1 MNSTHAFGQSY
12 TFLGLDFVKTATYS
26 AGRRGL
32 LARFYLPAIC
42 LWRIYNVAKFHPK
55 IRRRRRISMIHYLM
69 YIDTHGDISQIRIA
83 KGVNP
88 TDRAVDP
95 EVGQYCVHYMEAL
108 SDIGAFHA
116 SKVWNYTTEQWD
128 TRALRPNYHA
138 VWENGAWTWNVH
150 TLLQDIRVERNNR
163 LALCDWTIANDSPLS
178 DSQKNRG
185 YHL

>member
-1 MNSTHAFGQSY
+1 
-12 TFLGLDFVKTATYS
+12 
-26 AGRRGL
+26 
-32 LARFYLPAIC
+32 
-42 LWRIYNVAKFHPK
+42 
-55 IRRRRRISMIHYLM
+55 MIHYLM

-163 LALCDWTIANDSPLS
+163 LIFCDWTIANDSPLS
-178 DSQKNRG
+178 DSQKTEATTYRTALRNLPSSITIADIDSVENTPWPAIPSFLG
-185 YHL
+185 

>member
-1 MNSTHAFGQSY
+1 
-12 TFLGLDFVKTATYS
+12 
-26 AGRRGL
+26 
-32 LARFYLPAIC
+32 
-42 LWRIYNVAKFHPK
+42 
-55 IRRRRRISMIHYLM
+55 M
-69 YIDTHGDISQIRIA
+69 YIDTHGNISQIRIA

-178 DSQKNRG
+178 DSQKTEATTYRTALRN
-185 YHL
+185 LPSSITIADIDSVENTPWPTIPSFLV

>member
-1 MNSTHAFGQSY
+1 
-12 TFLGLDFVKTATYS
+12 
-26 AGRRGL
+26 
-32 LARFYLPAIC
+32 
-42 LWRIYNVAKFHPK
+42 
-55 IRRRRRISMIHYLM
+55 MIHYLM
-69 YIDTHGDISQIRIA
+69 YVDTHGDISQIRIA

-163 LALCDWTIANDSPLS
+163 LAFCDWTIANDSPLS
-178 DSQKNRG
+178 DSQKTEATTYRTALRNLPSSITIADIDSVENTPWPALPSVLG
-185 YHL
+185 

>member
-1 MNSTHAFGQSY
+1 
-12 TFLGLDFVKTATYS
+12 
-26 AGRRGL
+26 
-32 LARFYLPAIC
+32 
-42 LWRIYNVAKFHPK
+42 
-55 IRRRRRISMIHYLM
+55 MIHYLM

-178 DSQKNRG
+178 DSQKTEATTYRTALRN
-185 YHL
+185 LPSSITIADIDSVENTPWPTIPSFLV

>member
-1 MNSTHAFGQSY
+1 
-12 TFLGLDFVKTATYS
+12 
-26 AGRRGL
+26 
-32 LARFYLPAIC
+32 
-42 LWRIYNVAKFHPK
+42 
-55 IRRRRRISMIHYLM
+55 MIHYLM
-69 YIDTHGDISQIRIA
+69 YIDTHGNISQIRIA

-178 DSQKNRG
+178 DSQKTEATTYRTALRN
-185 YHL
+185 LPSSITIADIDSVENTPWPTIPSFLV

>member
-1 MNSTHAFGQSY
+1 
-12 TFLGLDFVKTATYS
+12 
-26 AGRRGL
+26 
-32 LARFYLPAIC
+32 
-42 LWRIYNVAKFHPK
+42 
-55 IRRRRRISMIHYLM
+55 MIHYLM
-69 YIDTHGDISQIRIA
+69 YVDTHGDISQIRIA
-83 KGVNP
+83 KGINP

-163 LALCDWTIANDSPLS
+163 LAFCDWTIANDSPLS
-178 DSQKNRG
+178 DSQKTEATTYRTALRNLPSSITIADIDSVENTPWPAIPSFLG
-185 YHL
+185 

>member
-1 MNSTHAFGQSY
+1 
-12 TFLGLDFVKTATYS
+12 
-26 AGRRGL
+26 
-32 LARFYLPAIC
+32 
-42 LWRIYNVAKFHPK
+42 
-55 IRRRRRISMIHYLM
+55 MIHYLM
-69 YIDTHGDISQIRIA
+69 YVDTHGDISQIRIA

-163 LALCDWTIANDSPLS
+163 LAFCDWTIANDSPLN
-178 DSQKNRG
+178 DSQKTEVTTYRTALRNLPSSITIADIDSVENTPWPALPSFLG
-185 YHL
+185 

>member
-1 MNSTHAFGQSY
+1 
-12 TFLGLDFVKTATYS
+12 
-26 AGRRGL
+26 
-32 LARFYLPAIC
+32 
-42 LWRIYNVAKFHPK
+42 
-55 IRRRRRISMIHYLM
+55 MIHYLM
-69 YIDTHGDISQIRIA
+69 YVDTHGDISQIRIA

-178 DSQKNRG
+178 DSQKTEATTYRTALRNLPSSITIADIDSVENTPWPAIPSFLG
-185 YHL
+185 

>member
-1 MNSTHAFGQSY
+1 
-12 TFLGLDFVKTATYS
+12 
-26 AGRRGL
+26 
-32 LARFYLPAIC
+32 
-42 LWRIYNVAKFHPK
+42 
-55 IRRRRRISMIHYLM
+55 MIHYLM
-69 YIDTHGDISQIRIA
+69 YIDTHGNISQIRIA

-178 DSQKNRG
+178 DSQKTEATAYRTALRN
-185 YHL
+185 LPSSITIADIDSVENTPWPTIPSFLV

>member
-1 MNSTHAFGQSY
+1 
-12 TFLGLDFVKTATYS
+12 
-26 AGRRGL
+26 
-32 LARFYLPAIC
+32 
-42 LWRIYNVAKFHPK
+42 
-55 IRRRRRISMIHYLM
+55 M

-150 TLLQDIRVERNNR
+150 TLLQDIRTERNNR
-163 LALCDWTIANDSPLS
+163 LAFCDWTIANDSPLS
-178 DSQKNRG
+178 DSQKTEATTYRTALRNLPSSITIADIDSVENTPWPAIPSFLG
-185 YHL
+185 

>member
-1 MNSTHAFGQSY
+1 
-12 TFLGLDFVKTATYS
+12 
-26 AGRRGL
+26 
-32 LARFYLPAIC
+32 
-42 LWRIYNVAKFHPK
+42 
-55 IRRRRRISMIHYLM
+55 MIHYLM

-163 LALCDWTIANDSPLS
+163 LAFCDWTIANDSPLS
-178 DSQKNRG
+178 DSQKTEATTYRTALRNLPSSITIADIDSVENTPWPAIPSFLG
-185 YHL
+185 

>member
-1 MNSTHAFGQSY
+1 
-12 TFLGLDFVKTATYS
+12 
-26 AGRRGL
+26 
-32 LARFYLPAIC
+32 
-42 LWRIYNVAKFHPK
+42 
-55 IRRRRRISMIHYLM
+55 M

-88 TDRAVDP
+88 TDRAVDL

-163 LALCDWTIANDSPLS
+163 LIFCDWTIANDSPLS
-178 DSQKNRG
+178 DSQKTEATTYRTALRNLPSSITIADIDSVENTPWPAIPSFLG
-185 YHL
+185 

>member
-1 MNSTHAFGQSY
+1 
-12 TFLGLDFVKTATYS
+12 
-26 AGRRGL
+26 
-32 LARFYLPAIC
+32 
-42 LWRIYNVAKFHPK
+42 
-55 IRRRRRISMIHYLM
+55 MIHYLM
-69 YIDTHGDISQIRIA
+69 YVDTHGDISQIRIA

-88 TDRAVDP
+88 TDRAKDP

-108 SDIGAFHA
+108 SDIGGFHA

-163 LALCDWTIANDSPLS
+163 LIFCDWTIANDSPLS
-178 DSQKNRG
+178 DSQKTEATTYRTALRNLPSSITIADIDSVENTPWPAIPSFLG
-185 YHL
+185 